1 MSSDT
6 CLYFFVS
13 TYNRLNVLSEII
25 SFVFSNTNEEASV
38 KFFGVLIGVP
48 NAFSNFS
55 FRSAMRGESDGIAMI
70 DVCLNDG
77 HKSGY
82 FLSDKQYLR
91 VRLLIEDLKR
101 FSQYSFVVITFVHAN
116 I

>member
-1 MSSDT
+1 MSSET

-70 DVCLNDG
+70 DACLNDG
-77 HKSGY
+77 HKSGD
-82 FLSDKQYLR
+82 FLSD
-91 VRLLIEDLKR
+91 
-101 FSQYSFVVITFVHAN
+101 
-116 I
+116 

>member
-25 SFVFSNTNEEASV
+25 SLVFSNTKETACV
-38 KFFGVLIGVP
+38 KSFGVLIGLP
-48 NAFSNFS
+48 KAFSKSFFS
-55 FRSAMRGESDGIAMI
+55 SATRGESDGIAMI

-77 HKSGY
+77 HKSGD
-82 FLSDKQYLR
+82 FLSD
-91 VRLLIEDLKR
+91 
-101 FSQYSFVVITFVHAN
+101 
-116 I
+116 

>member
-48 NAFSNFS
+48 NAFSNS
-55 FRSAMRGESDGIAMI
+55 CFRSAMRGESDGIAMI
-70 DVCLNDG
+70 DACLNDG
-77 HKSGY
+77 HKSGD
-82 FLSDKQYLR
+82 FLSD
-91 VRLLIEDLKR
+91 
-101 FSQYSFVVITFVHAN
+101 
-116 I
+116 